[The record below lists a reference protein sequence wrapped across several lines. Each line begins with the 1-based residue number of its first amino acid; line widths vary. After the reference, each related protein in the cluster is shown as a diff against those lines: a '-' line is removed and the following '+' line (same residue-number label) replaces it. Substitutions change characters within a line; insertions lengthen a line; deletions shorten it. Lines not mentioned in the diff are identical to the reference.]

1 MKNAD
6 EKFLADLRVSPL
18 GEKFAADMEIAR
30 LARRRNA
37 LRGWNAFAKT
47 NARFIENL
55 AAAQSEVAARRK
67 AYEAAEAALIEAGS
81 ELYLATRA
89 VDNLQL
95 EEQRAEGA
103 ARGAVLRESNPRRQ
117 ELLFN
122 PLRQAIEEA
131 RRAPLLSDTTYSAG
145 YFQSGLPVPE
155 AHFAT
160 RPSILARISFIERA
174 LHLLEEH
181 MFHIDDDDDTLTQ
194 IREAILAAAPR
205 VDRLVAVPLTP
216 GGGGPAADKETAAA
230 VVAADQLAE
239 QNFGVKL
246 KEALNRD

>member
-103 ARGAVLRESNPRRQ
+103 ARGAVLRRATRAAKSCCSIRYGR
-117 ELLFN
+117 LS
-122 PLRQAIEEA
+122 RKRDA
-131 RRAPLLSDTTYSAG
+131 RRCCPTPHIPLGIFNRAYRC
-145 YFQSGLPVPE
+145 Q
-155 AHFAT
+155 
-160 RPSILARISFIERA
+160 RRISPR
-174 LHLLEEH
+174 
-181 MFHIDDDDDTLTQ
+181 
-194 IREAILAAAPR
+194 APR
-205 VDRLVAVPLTP
+205 SLREFPLSNARSISSRSICSISTTTTNTDANSRSDP
-216 GGGGPAADKETAAA
+216 CRRPACRSARCRSAHSRRRRTGGG
-230 VVAADQLAE
+230 
-239 QNFGVKL
+239 
-246 KEALNRD
+246 